1 VEGDPNTAPSSA
13 RVPVW
18 TTVIGRIT
26 GSPVTP
32 GEAFGL
38 PGQDRLRTVSGPLTD
53 THPSNATVR

>member
-32 GEAFGL
+32 SEAFGL
-38 PGQDRLRTVSGPLTD
+38 PGQDRFRTVSSLTD
-53 THPSNATVR
+53 TDPSNATVR